1 MGKTITMKPGVA
13 DVFQGCSAR
22 AGRKQEASFMARRN
36 RSSIR
41 KERIIMLA
49 SSVLV
54 LAALTVTGVY
64 VRNNNRAEKEDY
76 VVDFEALEQNSTELA
91 ENTVDG
97 EELDTLFA
105 GVGTDD
111 LDYDPSFQEANS
123 KHVEN
128 LEETEKAEGLKE
140 TEKSAQ
146 KDTIDTIEE
155 KIKEKQ
161 EEKEKQKTA
170 DTESDQSQK
179 EETDQKEKK
188 EETVKKSDSEK
199 TEEQAQEE
207 EGMFDETVD
216 TVMSGEV
223 QAEGISTTVQP
234 ELDFGEEDS
243 LVWPIVGDVLI
254 NYSMDKTIYFPTLDQ
269 YKYNPAIVI
278 AATQGENI
286 AAAADG
292 RVTSVSYDSGTGNT
306 VVMELGNGYELTY
319 GQLENI
325 TVSEGSY
332 VQVGDVIGTVAVPTR
347 YYSTEGTNV
356 YFKLTKD
363 GEPVNPM
370 SKLQ

>member
-1 MGKTITMKPGVA
+1 
-13 DVFQGCSAR
+13 
-22 AGRKQEASFMARRN
+22 MARRN

-49 SSVLV
+49 SSVFV

-64 VRNNNRAEKEDY
+64 VRNSNRAEKEDY
-76 VVDFEALEQNSTELA
+76 VVDFEALEQSGTELS
-91 ENTVDG
+91 ENMVSG

-123 KHVEN
+123 LHVEN
-128 LEETEKAEGLKE
+128 TENGLKSGNKSDKSTTEKK
-140 TEKSAQ
+140 
-146 KDTIDTIEE
+146 TIEE
-155 KIKEKQ
+155 KI
-161 EEKEKQKTA
+161 EEKEAEQG
-170 DTESDQSQK
+170 
-179 EETDQKEKK
+179 
-188 EETVKKSDSEK
+188 EK
-199 TEEQAQEE
+199 TEEKSEQTKKDEPQKDNPVEKSAESKKDSGADKSKEE
-207 EGMFDETVD
+207 EAGMFDETVD
-216 TVMSGEV
+216 DVLSDEV
-223 QAEGISTTVQP
+223 QAEAISTTVQP
-234 ELDFGEEDS
+234 ELDFSEEDG

-254 NYSMDKTIYFPTLDQ
+254 NYSMDRTIYFPTLDQ

-278 AATQGENI
+278 AAAQGENI
-286 AAAADG
+286 SAAADG
-292 RVTSVSYDSGTGNT
+292 RVTSVSYDHDTGNT

-325 TVSEGSY
+325 TVSEGSF
-332 VQVGDVIGTVAVPTR
+332 VHVGDGIGTVASPTK
-347 YYSTEGTNV
+347 YYSLEGTNV

>member
-1 MGKTITMKPGVA
+1 
-13 DVFQGCSAR
+13 
-22 AGRKQEASFMARRN
+22 MARRN

-49 SSVLV
+49 SSVFV

-64 VRNNNRAEKEDY
+64 VRNSNRAEKEDY
-76 VVDFEALEQNSTELA
+76 VVDFEALEQGSTELA
-91 ENTVDG
+91 DNMVSG

-123 KHVEN
+123 LHVEN
-128 LEETEKAEGLKE
+128 TEGGVKSDKKSGKNTAETK
-140 TEKSAQ
+140 
-146 KDTIDTIEE
+146 TIEE
-155 KIKEKQ
+155 KIKEKDLEQ
-161 EEKEKQKTA
+161 EEKKDAK
-170 DTESDQSQK
+170 SDQTK
-179 EETDQKEKK
+179 KDEAEETDEPKKDDPVEKSAAEKK
-188 EETVKKSDSEK
+188 NTDKSR
-199 TEEQAQEE
+199 EE
-207 EGMFDETVD
+207 EEAGMFDETAD
-216 TVMSGEV
+216 DVMSGEV
-223 QAEGISTTVQP
+223 QAEAISTTVQP
-234 ELDFGEEDS
+234 ELDFNEEDG

-254 NYSMDKTIYFPTLDQ
+254 NFSMDKTIYFPTLDQ

-278 AATQGENI
+278 SATQGENI
-286 AAAADG
+286 SAAADG
-292 RVTSVSYDSGTGNT
+292 RVTSVSYDPGTGNT

-325 TVSEGSY
+325 TVSEGSF
-332 VQVGDVIGTVAVPTR
+332 VHVGDGIGTVAAPTK
-347 YYSTEGTNV
+347 YYSLEGTNV

>member
-1 MGKTITMKPGVA
+1 
-13 DVFQGCSAR
+13 
-22 AGRKQEASFMARRN
+22 MARRN

-41 KERIIMLA
+41 KERVIMLA
-49 SSVLV
+49 SSVFV

-76 VVDFEALEQNSTELA
+76 VVDFEALEQSSEEFA
-91 ENTVDG
+91 ENMVDG

-123 KHVEN
+123 LHVEN
-128 LEETEKAEGLKE
+128 TGDTDSTTGTKKTGTDDGDEESNQSKSGEK
-140 TEKSAQ
+140 
-146 KDTIDTIEE
+146 D
-155 KIKEKQ
+155 
-161 EEKEKQKTA
+161 
-170 DTESDQSQK
+170 
-179 EETDQKEKK
+179 EKK
-188 EETVKKSDSEK
+188 EDKKDDPVKQTADQKKKSAADK
-199 TEEQAQEE
+199 DEE
-207 EGMFDETVD
+207 EEEAGMFDETVD

-223 QAEGISTTVQP
+223 QAEGIATTVQP
-234 ELDFGEEDS
+234 ELDFNEEDG

-254 NYSMDKTIYFPTLDQ
+254 NYSMDQTIYFPTLDQ

-278 AATQGENI
+278 SATQGETI
-286 AAAADG
+286 SAAADG
-292 RVTSVSYDSGTGNT
+292 RVSSVSYDPGTGNT

-332 VQVGDVIGTVAVPTR
+332 VHVGDGIGTVAAPTK
-347 YYSTEGTNV
+347 YYSLEGTNV

-370 SKLQ
+370 SKLN